1 MVENTMKE
9 TDAAAPTDLA
19 VRDENGH
26 LNADWIQAVE
36 AAVKVNDA
44 EHVQEL
50 AGDLHAADS
59 GELIETLSR
68 EDRVALVQLLG
79 EGFDYTALTEMD
91 EPVRLQLLEDL
102 PPDAVAQGIGELE
115 SDDAVFILEDMEQA
129 EQDMILA
136 ELPSV
141 ESSQLRR
148 ALEYP
153 EDTAGRLV
161 QTDFIALPPFWT
173 VGQVIDY
180 LRSATDL
187 PERFYEIYVV
197 DPGFRL
203 LGAVSL
209 DKLLATKRSK
219 KISKIMEET
228 RHLVRV
234 NEDQEAVA
242 RKFERYNLVSL
253 AVTDDA
259 DRLVGIITVDDI
271 VDVIQEEAE
280 EDMMGLAGVGD
291 EEISDSVFETARS
304 RITWLVVNVFT
315 ALLAATVISMFEN
328 TIDVMVALAVLMPI
342 VASMGG
348 NSGTQTMAV
357 TVRAIATQDL
367 NKRNLW
373 RVLRRELLVGLM
385 NGVGLGILIGII
397 AATWFANPELGVV
410 IATAV
415 MLNTVCSALFGLL
428 VPMTLN
434 RLGVDPAL
442 ASSVFVTMITDVVGF
457 FSFLFL
463 AAWWFGLPF

>member
-1 MVENTMKE
+1 M
-9 TDAAAPTDLA
+9 P
-19 VRDENGH
+19 VRDDNGH
-26 LNADWIQAVE
+26 LNLVWVKAVE
-36 AAVKVNDA
+36 EAIAANDGAQVKN
-44 EHVQEL
+44 L
-50 AGDLHAADS
+50 AGDLHEADA
-59 GELIETLSR
+59 GELIETLSP
-68 EDRVALVQLLG
+68 EDRVKLVEMLG
-79 EGFDYTALTEMD
+79 EAFDFTALTETD
-91 EPVRLQLLEDL
+91 EQVRLKLLEDL
-102 PPDAVAQGIGELE
+102 PAEAVAQGIGELE
-115 SDDAVFILEDMEQA
+115 SDDAVFILEDMEQD
-129 EQDMILA
+129 EQDKILA
-136 ELPSV
+136 ELPNVDST
-141 ESSQLRR
+141 QLRR

-173 VGQVIDY
+173 VGQVIDHI
-180 LRSATDL
+180 RGSSDL

-209 DKLLATKRSK
+209 DRLLATKRSK

-234 NEDQEAVA
+234 NEDQEEVA

-253 AVTDDA
+253 AVTDEA

-271 VDVIQEEAE
+271 VDVIQEEAQ

-291 EEISDSVFETARS
+291 EEISDDVLETARS

-315 ALLAATVISMFEN
+315 ALLAATVISMFEA
-328 TIDVMVALAVLMPI
+328 TIEMMVALAVLMPI

-357 TVRAIATQDL
+357 TVRAIATKDL
-367 NKRNLW
+367 NKRNLF
-373 RVLRRELLVGLM
+373 RVLRRELLVGLI
-385 NGVGLGILIGII
+385 NGVVLGILIGII
-397 AATWFANPELGVV
+397 AAVWFANPEIGMV

-415 MLNTVCSALFGLL
+415 LLNTVCSALFGLL
-428 VPMTLN
+428 VPMGLN
-434 RLGVDPAL
+434 QVGADPAL